1 LPHAQSQQTRVSRD
15 ILDKKLKTRL
25 LRGEMRRWLGAES
38 NRRFKDQKCAD
49 PLPEPFLEENQQ
61 NTREVDEIIEFKF
74 LYGMI

>member
-1 LPHAQSQQTRVSRD
+1 ML
-15 ILDKKLKTRL
+15 
-25 LRGEMRRWLGAES
+25 WLGAES